1 MRSPPPPLVLLV
13 VKQDAA
19 RDRLLRVLGD
29 AGANIDE
36 AQGVSVALE
45 KVQARRH
52 PIVLTDSAELTRQ
65 LRPQDG
71 TRGPHVILV
80 SDEWSSESADG
91 YRIGATEC
99 LGTEASYECIHAR
112 LGMARR
118 IADLEASL
126 QLTAAQ
132 NRKLS
137 TIDELTGVASRRF
150 FGRHFP
156 REVARAAR
164 SRGPL
169 SLIMC
174 DIDHFKRINDTYGHP
189 AGDAVLRVFT
199 HRLQY
204 NLRRGTD
211 WVARLGGEEFAAVL
225 PEAPFRR
232 AFDAARKMRRDI
244 CERKFVINDHEITVT
259 ASFGICG
266 LDEVLNGERKMTDQ
280 LLTVSDAALYHS
292 KNNGRNRVTATNL
305 TARK

>member
-1 MRSPPPPLVLLV
+1 MSLKLKLKTGSRRSERTASVPGPAGTNTLRHLLERHATLEASASHAELSGSASVIMRSPPPPLVLLV

-137 TIDELTGVASRRF
+137 TIDELTGVASRRSSAAI
-150 FGRHFP
+150 FP
-156 REVARAAR
+156 RSRA
-164 SRGPL
+164 
-169 SLIMC
+169 
-174 DIDHFKRINDTYGHP
+174 
-189 AGDAVLRVFT
+189 
-199 HRLQY
+199 
-204 NLRRGTD
+204 
-211 WVARLGGEEFAAVL
+211 
-225 PEAPFRR
+225 RR
-232 AFDAARKMRRDI
+232 ALSRPA
-244 CERKFVINDHEITVT
+244 VPDHVRYRPFQTH
-259 ASFGICG
+259 
-266 LDEVLNGERKMTDQ
+266 Q
-280 LLTVSDAALYHS
+280 
-292 KNNGRNRVTATNL
+292 
-305 TARK
+305 